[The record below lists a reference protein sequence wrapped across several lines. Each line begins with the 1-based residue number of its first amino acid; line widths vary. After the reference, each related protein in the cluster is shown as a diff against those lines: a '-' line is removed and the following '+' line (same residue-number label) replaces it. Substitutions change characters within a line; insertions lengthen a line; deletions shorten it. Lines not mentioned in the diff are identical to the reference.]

1 MYKNIAEKLAS
12 YIIHNFDINEDI
24 CEYCIYNNYDKSHR
38 WSLCTYDCVD
48 CLIDKF
54 SEKCYWEQD
63 KVCVNDQSQHCAD
76 FVDNVKC
83 GGCKYYSKEG

>member
-12 YIIHNFDINEDI
+12 YIIDYNFDIDEDI
-24 CEYCIYNNYDKSHR
+24 CEYCIYNNYD
-38 WSLCTYDCVD
+38 TYDCVD

-63 KVCVNDQSQHCAD
+63 EVCVNDQSQHCAD